1 MKILLTILAA
11 VFAAAVAA
19 GIICLIRTL
28 LKPVRHSDYS
38 PQSGKGGSEDARALE
53 YARKLSRMVRYDTTS
68 YPFSEEHPADV
79 QRTFS
84 PGPPSSAEDRDR
96 RKSSVF
102 LERKGF

>member
-11 VFAAAVAA
+11 VFAAAIAA

-53 YARKLSRMVRYDTTS
+53 YARKLSRQGTGIC
-68 YPFSEEHPADV
+68 P
-79 QRTFS
+79 
-84 PGPPSSAEDRDR
+84 
-96 RKSSVF
+96 
-102 LERKGF
+102 